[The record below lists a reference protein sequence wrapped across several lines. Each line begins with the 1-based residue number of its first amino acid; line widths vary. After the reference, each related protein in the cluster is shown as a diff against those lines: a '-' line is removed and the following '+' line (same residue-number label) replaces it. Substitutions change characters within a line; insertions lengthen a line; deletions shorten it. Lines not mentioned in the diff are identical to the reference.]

1 MNQRK
6 ITLAAAMLV
15 LGFSVADAQQIAEVT
30 VTAQR
35 KTQNIQDVPV
45 SVSVLTKEEMD
56 DRQIDAVK
64 QLLSNSPNLLG
75 NNNLAQASALSVFI
89 RGVGTTENLAT
100 AETSVG
106 VYLDG
111 VYIARQGFNNL
122 SLYDVESVEVLRG
135 PQGVL
140 YGRNTNGGAIKI
152 NQTRPM
158 FEDSK
163 LSGSYNVGYGEADY
177 RYGSG
182 TLNVTLTDTLAA
194 RINLHGYDYDG
205 FVFAPNLDKN
215 VGGGDAV
222 GGRLALRYF
231 NGDIDINLSF
241 DYIDSYTNGNFQTDI
256 GGVLNPDVETL
267 FETLSS
273 EDAFNYNKAYGSSL
287 NIRYGNRDSLELTSI
302 TGYRK
307 LDQQLYADASGQ
319 PITLYTFYQD
329 QVSEQLSQEVQLV
342 GKLSNNLQFV
352 GGLYYFD
359 EHATVELS
367 DYLRTTPT
375 AAQLKLTKNF
385 NVDITNYAAYG
396 QLEYTI
402 GKLTLAGGLRY
413 TSEDRKIDIIQAS
426 NSPVPLFNYN
436 TELLVARGVDVDMS
450 SSDVTPRFSLLYKL
464 NDNATAYA
472 SYAEG
477 FRAGGWT
484 GRALRVDQY
493 VNFKPEY
500 VKTNELGLKLTGDS
514 WRLNT
519 SVFTTDYEDLFNTL
533 TINGAFT
540 VQTADARIKGVE
552 MEGKWLVNNLLTLY
566 GSVGT
571 LDSGYRGTK
580 PANLADELQRSPDLQ
595 VRVGAKLQWNNLTW
609 NISGYH
615 VSKYKL
621 TPANLSVTAPA
632 LAKKGI
638 DSVDAF
644 TTLDSQWMLKFNN
657 SYVTVGCTNCLDK
670 EFAEGAVYIG
680 QWAGAW
686 PGDSR
691 LWSVTFTQEF

>member
-1 MNQRK
+1 MKK
-6 ITLAAAMLV
+6 IILLV
-15 LGFSVADAQQIAEVT
+15 FLLLTTNAFAQLEEVV

-35 KTQNIQDVPV
+35 KVQNIQDVPV

-56 DRQIDAVK
+56 QRQIDVVK

-75 NNNLAQASALSVFI
+75 NNNLATSTALSVFI

-106 VYLDG
+106 VYVDG

-122 SLYDVESVEVLRG
+122 SLYDVESVEVIRG

-140 YGRNTNGGAIKI
+140 YGRNTNGGAVKI
-152 NQTRPM
+152 NLTKPL
-158 FEDSK
+158 FEDQT
-163 LSGSYNVGYGEADY
+163 LSGNFNVGYGEANY
-177 RYGSG
+177 KYGSG
-182 TLNVTLTDTLAA
+182 TLNATLTDSLAV
-194 RINLHGYDYDG
+194 RVNVNGYDYDG
-205 FVFAPNLDKN
+205 FVYAPNLDKDVN
-215 VGGGDAV
+215 GGDSAAT
-222 GGRLALRYF
+222 RLAVRYF
-231 NGDIDINLSF
+231 TGDLDVNLSL
-241 DYIDSYTNGNFQTDI
+241 DYSNVNTVGNYQTDI
-256 GGVLNPDVETL
+256 GSVLNPKPETL

-273 EDAFNYNKAYGSSL
+273 IDAYNDNVTYGSSL
-287 NIRYGNRDSLELTSI
+287 NVRYGDADSFELTSI

-307 LDQQLYADASGQ
+307 LDQKLFSDASGQ
-319 PITLYTFYQD
+319 PVSLYTFFQD

-342 GKLSNNLQFV
+342 GKLSDSVQYV
-352 GGLYYFD
+352 GGVYYFNEKAD
-359 EHATVELS
+359 VELI
-367 DYLRTTPT
+367 DYLRTAPT
-375 AAQLKLTKNF
+375 AAQLILNKNF

-396 QLEYTI
+396 QLEYTL
-402 GKLTLAGGLRY
+402 GKLTLAAGLRY
-413 TSEDRKIDIIQAS
+413 TSEDRTIDIVQTS

-436 TELLVARGVDVDMS
+436 TQSLVARGVDVEMK

-464 NDNATAYA
+464 SDNATAYA
-472 SYAEG
+472 SYTEG

-484 GRALRVDQY
+484 GRALRIDQY

-540 VQTADARIKGVE
+540 VQTADAKIRGVE
-552 MEGKWLVNNLLTLY
+552 MEGNWLVNNLLTLY

-571 LDSGYRGTK
+571 LDSKYKGNK
-580 PANLADELQRSPDLQ
+580 PANLADELQRSPELQ
-595 VRVGAKLQWNNLTW
+595 VRAGMKVEWKNLLWNL
-609 NISGYH
+609 SGYH
-615 VSKYKL
+615 VSDYKL
-621 TPANLSVTAPA
+621 TPANLAVTAPF
-632 LAKKGI
+632 LANKGI

-644 TTLDSQWMLKFNN
+644 TTLDSQWMLKFND

-670 EFAEGAVYIG
+670 EFAEGAVYVG

-686 PGDSR
+686 AGDSR
-691 LWSVTFTQEF
+691 QWTITFTQEF

>member
-1 MNQRK
+1 MKK
-6 ITLAAAMLV
+6 IIALMLV
-15 LGFSVADAQQIAEVT
+15 LYSTHLLALEEVV

-35 KTQNIQDVPV
+35 KVQSIQDVPV
-45 SVSVLTKEEMD
+45 SVSVLTKDEMD
-56 DRQIDAVK
+56 DRQIDTVK
-64 QLLSNSPNLLG
+64 RLLSNSPNLLG

-152 NQTRPM
+152 NQTRPI
-158 FEDSK
+158 FVDSV

-177 RYGSG
+177 KYGSG
-182 TLNVTLTDTLAA
+182 TLNVILTDNLAA
-194 RINLHGYDYDG
+194 RINVHGYDYDG
-205 FVFAPNLDKN
+205 FIYAPNLDKD
-215 VGGGDAV
+215 VGGGDSI

-231 NGDIDINLSF
+231 NSDIDVNLSF
-241 DYIDSYTNGNFQTDI
+241 DYVDSYTNGNFQTDI
-256 GGVLNPDVETL
+256 GGVLNPEAKTL

-273 EDAFNYNKAYGSSL
+273 EDAFNFNKAYGSSL
-287 NIRYGNRDSLELTSI
+287 NIRYGDSDSLEVTTI

-319 PITLYTFYQD
+319 PVTLYSFYQD
-329 QVSEQLSQEVQLV
+329 QVSEQLSQEIQVV
-342 GKLSNNLQFV
+342 GMLTHNLQFV
-352 GGLYYFD
+352 GGLYYFN
-359 EHATVELS
+359 EQANVELI
-367 DYLRTTPT
+367 DYLRTSPT

-385 NVDITNYAAYG
+385 DVDISNYAAYG

-402 GKLTLAGGLRY
+402 GKLTVASGLRY
-413 TSEDRKIDIIQAS
+413 TLEDRKIDITQTS
-426 NSPVPLFNYN
+426 NSPVTLFNYN
-436 TELLVARGVDVDMS
+436 TQSLIGRGVDASMK
-450 SSDVTPRFSLLYKL
+450 SSDVTPRFSLLYKV

-472 SYAEG
+472 SYTEG

-493 VNFKPEY
+493 VNFKPEF
-500 VKTNELGLKLTGDS
+500 VMTKELGLKLVGDS

-533 TINGAFT
+533 TINGSFT
-540 VQTADARIKGVE
+540 VQTADARIRGVE

-571 LDSGYRGTK
+571 LDSQYKGTK

-595 VRVGAKLQWNNLTW
+595 VRAGAKVEWNNLTW

-615 VSKYKL
+615 VSNYKL
-621 TPANLSVTAPA
+621 TPANLAVTAPF
-632 LAKKGI
+632 LANKGI

-644 TTLDSQWMLKFNN
+644 TTLDSQWVWKLND
-657 SYVTVGCTNCLDK
+657 SYVTVGCINCLDK

-680 QWAGAW
+680 QWAGTW

-691 LWSVTFTQEF
+691 LWSIAFTQKF

>member
-1 MNQRK
+1 MK
-6 ITLAAAMLV
+6 KVIALV
-15 LGFSVADAQQIAEVT
+15 LMLYSTQLFALEEVV

-35 KTQNIQDVPV
+35 KVQNIQDVPV
-45 SVSVLTKEEMD
+45 SVSVITKEEMD
-56 DRQIDAVK
+56 ERQIDAVK

-75 NNNLAQASALSVFI
+75 NNNVAQASALSVFI

-152 NQTRPM
+152 NQTRPI
-158 FEDSK
+158 FEDSM
-163 LSGSYNVGYGEADY
+163 LSGSVNVGYGEADY
-177 RYGSG
+177 KYGSG

-194 RINLHGYDYDG
+194 RINVHGYDYDG
-205 FVFAPNLDKN
+205 FVFAPNLEKD
-215 VGGGDAV
+215 VGGGDAA

-231 NGDIDINLSF
+231 NGDIDVNLSF
-241 DYIDSYTNGNFQTDI
+241 DYVDSYTNGNFQTDI
-256 GGVLNPDVETL
+256 GGVLNPDAETL
-267 FETLSS
+267 FETLST

-287 NIRYGNRDSLELTSI
+287 NIRYGNTDSLEVTSI

-319 PITLYTFYQD
+319 PITLYSFYQD
-329 QVSEQLSQEVQLV
+329 QVSDQLSQEVQLV
-342 GKLSNNLQFV
+342 GKLTDSLNFV

-359 EHATVELS
+359 EQASVELI
-367 DYLRTTPT
+367 DYLRTAPT

-385 NVDITNYAAYG
+385 DVDITNYAAYG

-413 TSEDRKIDIIQAS
+413 TSEDRKIDITQTS

-436 TELLVARGVDVDMS
+436 TQTLVTRGVDVNMK

-464 NDNATAYA
+464 NNNASAYA
-472 SYAEG
+472 SYTEG

-500 VKTNELGLKLTGDS
+500 VKTKELGLKLAGDS

-540 VQTADARIKGVE
+540 VQTADAQIRGAE
-552 MEGKWLVNNLLTLY
+552 MEGNWLVNNLLTLY

-571 LDSGYRGTK
+571 LDSKYKGNK
-580 PANLADELQRSPDLQ
+580 PANLADELQRSPDMQ
-595 VRVGAKLQWNNLTW
+595 VRAGMKVEWKNLVWNL
-609 NISGYH
+609 SGYH
-615 VSKYKL
+615 VGDYKL
-621 TPANLSVTAPA
+621 TPADLTVTAPA
-632 LAKKGI
+632 LANKGI

-644 TTLDSQWMLKFNN
+644 TTLDSQWMWKFND

-691 LWSVTFTQEF
+691 LWSITFTQEL